1 MKAKFFL
8 LGILALTLLSCD
20 KSINDRVIWDIF
32 PVVVTLQV
40 TDANGND
47 LLNPDNP
54 NSYVTDSIKAVYNGK
69 EYICKKGIS
78 NVNTKAYLAQFY
90 GLRLIKRQL
99 GTYVLCFGEFDGAK
113 SYSNEEVTVFW
124 GDGTS
129 DKVKFSRKFRM
140 NSSGDPDISED
151 WYLNGAK
158 VPNKAIKII
167 K

>member
-1 MKAKFFL
+1 MKAKSL
-8 LGILALTLLSCD
+8 LFGILALTLLSCD

-40 TDANGND
+40 TNANGID
-47 LLNPDNP
+47 LLNPDNQ
-54 NSYVTDSIKAVYNGK
+54 NSYAADSIKAVYSGK
-69 EYICKKGIS
+69 EYKCNKVIS
-78 NVNTKAYLAQFY
+78 FANTKAYLAQFY
-90 GLRLIKRQL
+90 GLRMIKNQF
-99 GTYVLCFGEFDGAK
+99 GTYILCFGEFDGAK

-140 NSSGDPDISED
+140 NSSGDPEISED
-151 WYLNGAK
+151 WYLNGVK